1 MMNKYLNFKSFWSFA
16 LLLLLVVSS
25 VYVKAD
31 NNEGDDQ
38 DSSLYDG
45 QNHYDDNEAPADR
58 TKCCLDADTASASA
72 SYCSSNFNSNCLNQ
86 IQAACGTQP
95 SKDCC
100 KLLFRGQCRGQC
112 ELQHQACKCDRQH
125 PCLSTSTTC
134 IKGHCVCPPQETI
147 CGDDHSSN
155 FGQCVFLNT
164 TRNCGSCGVTC
175 LAGSGEVCPNGECV
189 CPRSTTLCSSVCTST
204 STDNNNCGSCGNV
217 CSGGEFCQAGAC
229 VCPLDQTFCNGAC
242 TLTNG
247 FLTNVN
253 NCGSCGNVCP
263 NGPVNSQST
272 CSGGQC
278 GFTCNVGF
286 TLCNGACTLTNS
298 FLTDV
303 NNCGSC
309 DNACPNGPANSQ
321 STCAGGQC
329 GFTCN
334 AGFTLCSGACI
345 ATDDFLTDLNNCG
358 SCGNVCA
365 NGPANSEPTC
375 GAGQCGFSCD
385 AGYSGANCD
394 QTVCSTTPG
403 ICANGGTCQFS
414 STDPFYSCSCP
425 PGSSGTNCEVTPCTS
440 YPAIC
445 QNNGICSYSNS
456 ASPYYTCTCQ
466 PGFFGAQCGNFF
478 NNITWTTHAGQPN
491 DNFYPNI
498 SAQIGDEINFYY
510 TKPHTVYQFPTLAAY
525 AACNLAVATRVCGT
539 VVTNVTTGAVSCNA
553 PPGSN
558 TSPCVITGANAN
570 CLVTLTSLPVY
581 FGCNIGNHCSA
592 QAMHIRAQ
600 QA

>member
-1 MMNKYLNFKSFWSFA
+1 MIMYIYLYYKSFWSIA

-25 VYVKAD
+25 VYVKSD

-253 NCGSCGNVCP
+253 NCGSCGNACP
-263 NGPVNSQST
+263 NGPANSQSTCSGGQCGFTCNAGFTLCNGACTLTNGFLTDVNNCGSCGNACPNGPANSQST

-309 DNACPNGPANSQ
+309 DNACPNGPDNSQSTCSGGQCGFTCIAGFTLCNGACTLTNGFLTDVNNCGSCGNDCPNGPANSQ
-321 STCAGGQC
+321 STCSGGQC

-334 AGFTLCSGACI
+334 VGFTLCNGACI

-385 AGYSGANCD
+385 AGYSG
-394 QTVCSTTPG
+394 
-403 ICANGGTCQFS
+403 
-414 STDPFYSCSCP
+414 
-425 PGSSGTNCEVTPCTS
+425 
-440 YPAIC
+440 
-445 QNNGICSYSNS
+445 
-456 ASPYYTCTCQ
+456 
-466 PGFFGAQCGNFF
+466 
-478 NNITWTTHAGQPN
+478 
-491 DNFYPNI
+491 
-498 SAQIGDEINFYY
+498 
-510 TKPHTVYQFPTLAAY
+510 
-525 AACNLAVATRVCGT
+525 
-539 VVTNVTTGAVSCNA
+539 
-553 PPGSN
+553 
-558 TSPCVITGANAN
+558 
-570 CLVTLTSLPVY
+570 
-581 FGCNIGNHCSA
+581 
-592 QAMHIRAQ
+592 
-600 QA
+600 